1 MGRVIRGRGA
11 VLEIGPGGGNE
22 RATAVRK
29 DEHQVELIASVRP
42 AQPGEVPGFEGVVWT
57 GDGGAGEDALEVGN
71 VCTFPST
78 PPTKDGW

>member
-1 MGRVIRGRGA
+1 VRVISGRAA

-42 AQPGEVPGFEGVVWT
+42 AKHGEGPAFKGMVCT
-57 GDGGAGEDALEVGN
+57 GDRDAWRKALEVGS
-71 VCTFPST
+71 VWPFPLTRFHT
-78 PPTKDGW
+78 PI